1 MVNESIRLLIS
12 STKSSLSI
20 KHGRLIDLC
29 EPTHKR
35 FQMAIT
41 KVLGRNMDSIVVER
55 ETTVQSCL
63 RYMKEHRYEPETF
76 LPLDYIKVT
85 PVNEQLRFDF
95 LVYFLNKIPFS
106 IRELQE
112 PKNVK
117 LILDVIKYDKQY
129 YKALLYACGNALV
142 CDNDDDA
149 RRLAYES
156 GKSKI

>member
-1 MVNESIRLLIS
+1 M
-12 STKSSLSI
+12 
-20 KHGRLIDLC
+20 IDLC

-85 PVNEQLRFDF
+85 PVNEQLRF
-95 LVYFLNKIPFS
+95 VC
-106 IRELQE
+106 
-112 PKNVK
+112 
-117 LILDVIKYDKQY
+117 LIIFIL
-129 YKALLYACGNALV
+129 
-142 CDNDDDA
+142 
-149 RRLAYES
+149 
-156 GKSKI
+156 

>member
-1 MVNESIRLLIS
+1 MF
-12 STKSSLSI
+12 KY
-20 KHGRLIDLC
+20 GRLIDLC

-85 PVNEQLRFDF
+85 PVNDQLRFV
-95 LVYFLNKIPFS
+95 LYFYHIQKRNRFF
-106 IRELQE
+106 QFF
-112 PKNVK
+112 
-117 LILDVIKYDKQY
+117 
-129 YKALLYACGNALV
+129 
-142 CDNDDDA
+142 
-149 RRLAYES
+149 
-156 GKSKI
+156 